1 MGNNGSTRQALIL
14 VVDDDPGVCLVMR
27 ETLESAGF
35 AVIEASDGVEGYQ
48 RYEEHHPDLL
58 LVDIIMPRMDGYEL
72 CRELRKRPDSAN
84 VPIVMVTGLDDLP
97 SIARAYDAGATDF
110 MSKPANWAILNYRVR
125 YVLRAEELRRNQE
138 RLIAAKEVAEAADR
152 SKSVFLANMSH
163 ELRTPLN
170 AIIGFSG
177 MISARLFGPLAD
189 KYVEY
194 AKIIG
199 ASGHHL
205 LAIIN
210 DILDTAKADADK
222 LRLIEQKVDLAEVVG
237 LGSQIVQDMARRAG
251 IDFAS
256 EIEGPLPK
264 VIGDPA
270 KLTQILVNLLTN
282 AIKFSQPGGRV
293 RLKVGQAP
301 HQGVT
306 FSVEDTGIGMSADEI
321 AIALEPF
328 GQIDAGLTRKNDGV
342 GLGLPLTK
350 RLIELHGGAMEI
362 KSKPGQGTVVTV
374 RLPEERPEERLYERV

>member
-1 MGNNGSTRQALIL
+1 MGNKESTRQALIL

-35 AVIEASDGVEGYQ
+35 AVIEASDGVEGCRQ
-48 RYEEHHPDLL
+48 YEEHHPDLL

-72 CRELRKRPDSAN
+72 CRELRKRPQSAN
-84 VPIVMVTGLDDLP
+84 VPIVMVTGLDDVS

-110 MSKPANWAILNYRVR
+110 MSKPGNWAILNYRVR

-138 RLIAAKEVAEAADR
+138 RLIAAKEVAEEANR

-177 MISARLFGPLAD
+177 MIHARMFGPLSD

-199 ASGHHL
+199 ASGRHL

-210 DILDTAKADADK
+210 DILDTAKADSDK
-222 LRLIEQKVDLAEVVG
+222 LLLVEQKVDLAEVVG
-237 LGSQIVQDMARRAG
+237 LGSQIVQEIAREAG

-256 EIEGPLPK
+256 EIEGPMPK
-264 VIGDPA
+264 VFGDPA

-282 AIKFSQPGGRV
+282 AIKFSEPGGRV
-293 RLKVGQAP
+293 RLKVGQALN
-301 HQGVT
+301 QGVT

-321 AIALEPF
+321 AIALQPF
-328 GQIDAGLTRKNDGV
+328 GQIDTGLTRKHDGV

-362 KSKPGQGTVVTV
+362 KSRPGKGTVVTV
-374 RLPEERPEERLYERV
+374 KLPETRSYVSV

>member
-1 MGNNGSTRQALIL
+1 
-14 VVDDDPGVCLVMR
+14 MR

-35 AVIEASDGVEGYQ
+35 AVIEASDGVEGCL

-58 LVDIIMPRMDGYEL
+58 LVDIVMPHMDGYEL
-72 CRELRKRPDSAN
+72 CRELRNRPEAAN
-84 VPIVMVTGLDDLP
+84 VPIVMVTGLDDVS

-110 MSKPANWAILNYRVR
+110 MSKPANWAVLNYRVR

-138 RLIAAKEVAEAADR
+138 RLIAAKEVAEAANR

-177 MISARLFGPLAD
+177 MINARMFGPLSD

-194 AKIIG
+194 ANIIG
-199 ASGHHL
+199 ASGRHL

-210 DILDTAKADADK
+210 DILDTAKADANK
-222 LRLIEQKVDLAEVVG
+222 LSLVEQKVDLAEVVG
-237 LGSQIVQDMARRAG
+237 LGSQIVQDIARQAR

-256 EIEGPLPK
+256 EIEGPLPT
-264 VIGDPA
+264 VIGDPT

-282 AIKFSQPGGRV
+282 AIKFSEPGGRV
-293 RLKVGQAP
+293 RLKVEHAP

-328 GQIDAGLTRKNDGV
+328 GQIDAGLTRKHDGV

-362 KSKPGQGTVVTV
+362 KSKPGKGTVVTV
-374 RLPEERPEERLYERV
+374 KLPEERFAKNV

>member
-1 MGNNGSTRQALIL
+1 MGNKESTRQALIL

-35 AVIEASDGVEGYQ
+35 AVIEASDGVEGCRQ
-48 RYEEHHPDLL
+48 YEEHHPDLL

-72 CRELRKRPDSAN
+72 CRELRKRPQSAN
-84 VPIVMVTGLDDLP
+84 VPIVMVTGLDDVS

-110 MSKPANWAILNYRVR
+110 MSKPGNWAILNYRVR

-138 RLIAAKEVAEAADR
+138 RLIAAKEVAEEANR

-177 MISARLFGPLAD
+177 MIHARMFGPLSD

-199 ASGHHL
+199 ASGRHL

-210 DILDTAKADADK
+210 DILDTAKADSDK
-222 LRLIEQKVDLAEVVG
+222 LLLVEQKVDLAEVVG
-237 LGSQIVQDMARRAG
+237 LGSQIVQEIAREAG

-256 EIEGPLPK
+256 EIEGPMPK
-264 VIGDPA
+264 VFGDPA

-282 AIKFSQPGGRV
+282 AIKFSEPGGRV
-293 RLKVGQAP
+293 RLKVGQAL

-306 FSVEDTGIGMSADEI
+306 FSIEDTGIGMSADEI
-321 AIALEPF
+321 AIALQPF
-328 GQIDAGLTRKNDGV
+328 GQIDTGLTRKHDGV

-362 KSKPGQGTVVTV
+362 KSRPGKGTVVTV
-374 RLPEERPEERLYERV
+374 KLPETRSYVSV

>member
-1 MGNNGSTRQALIL
+1 MGNKDSTRQALIL
-14 VVDDDPGVCLVMR
+14 VVDDDPGACLVMR

-35 AVIEASDGVEGYQ
+35 AVIEASDGVEGCRQ
-48 RYEEHHPDLL
+48 YEEHHPDLL

-72 CRELRKRPDSAN
+72 CRELRKHPQSAN
-84 VPIVMVTGLDDLP
+84 VPIVMVTGLDDVS

-110 MSKPANWAILNYRVR
+110 MSKPGNWAILNYRVR

-138 RLIAAKEVAEAADR
+138 RLIAAKEVAEEANR

-177 MISARLFGPLAD
+177 MIHARMFGPLSD

-199 ASGHHL
+199 ASGRHL

-210 DILDTAKADADK
+210 DILDTAKADSDK
-222 LRLIEQKVDLAEVVG
+222 LLLVEQKVDLAEVVG
-237 LGSQIVQDMARRAG
+237 LGSQIVQEIAREAG

-256 EIEGPLPK
+256 EIEGPMPK
-264 VIGDPA
+264 VFGDPA

-282 AIKFSQPGGRV
+282 AIKFSEPGGRV
-293 RLKVGQAP
+293 RLKVGQAL

-306 FSVEDTGIGMSADEI
+306 FSIEDTGIGMSADEI
-321 AIALEPF
+321 AIALQPF
-328 GQIDAGLTRKNDGV
+328 GQIDTGLTRKHDGV

-362 KSKPGQGTVVTV
+362 KSRPGKGTVVTV
-374 RLPEERPEERLYERV
+374 KLPETRSYVSV